1 MLKSEFDRKRA
12 YQNGMIARVNKLKC
26 CPYGE
31 SEPIMKSYWFAGYN
45 DKDMELA

>member
-12 YQNGMIARVNKLKC
+12 YRSGIKARVSNIKC
-26 CPYGE
+26 CPYDM
-31 SEPIMKSYWFAGYN
+31 SQPIMKSYWWAGYN